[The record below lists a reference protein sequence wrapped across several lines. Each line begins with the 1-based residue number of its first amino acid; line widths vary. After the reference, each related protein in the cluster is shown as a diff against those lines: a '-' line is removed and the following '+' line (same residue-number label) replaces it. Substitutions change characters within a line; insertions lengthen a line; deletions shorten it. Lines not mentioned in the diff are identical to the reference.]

1 LIPLGKPPRRAAR
14 RPAPKL
20 PGAMSVRRVV
30 VAVVAAAIVVA
41 ALAAAV
47 WARSYQPLEFTGG
60 ASGVE
65 AEGVARRYDAENDE
79 DESVRG
85 FELVS
90 GASLVRNGFDLHNE
104 GPFAVEVEGMPS
116 ESGPLAVVG
125 LERGTGE
132 TVRTWERL
140 EPFRPFTLE
149 PDEVAWFVMR
159 TRPGTCG
166 GGRNVTIQR
175 RRVSI
180 RYRYLWFLKRAQ
192 ELELPY
198 ELRLRCS

>member
-1 LIPLGKPPRRAAR
+1 MSAR
-14 RPAPKL
+14 H
-20 PGAMSVRRVV
+20 VV

-41 ALAAAV
+41 GVAAAV
-47 WARSYQPLEFTGG
+47 WARSYQPLEFMGG
-60 ASGVE
+60 AAGVE

-79 DESVRG
+79 GESIHG

-90 GASLVRNGFDLHNE
+90 GASPVRNGFDLHNK
-104 GPFAVEVEGMPS
+104 GRLAVEIEGVPS

-132 TVRTWERL
+132 SDRTWERL

-149 PDEVAWFVMR
+149 TDEVAWFVMR
-159 TRPGTCG
+159 TRPATC

-175 RRVSI
+175 RWVLI

-192 ELELPY
+192 EVELPY

>member
-1 LIPLGKPPRRAAR
+1 
-14 RPAPKL
+14 
-20 PGAMSVRRVV
+20 MSVRRVV
-30 VAVVAAAIVVA
+30 VAVVAAAIVVVGVA
-41 ALAAAV
+41 AVV

-79 DESVRG
+79 GESVRG

-90 GASLVRNGFDLHNE
+90 GARLVRNGFDLNNR
-104 GPFAVEVEGMPS
+104 GRLAVEVEGVPA
-116 ESGPLAVVG
+116 ESGPLAVVR
-125 LERGTGE
+125 LERGTSE
-132 TVRTWERL
+132 TDRTWERL

-149 PDEVAWFVMR
+149 TDELAWFVMR

-175 RRVSI
+175 RWVSI
-180 RYRYLWFLKRAQ
+180 RYRYLWLLKRTQ
-192 ELELPY
+192 EVELPY

>member
-1 LIPLGKPPRRAAR
+1 
-14 RPAPKL
+14 
-20 PGAMSVRRVV
+20 MSVRWGV

-41 ALAAAV
+41 GVAAAV
-47 WARSYQPLEFTGG
+47 WARSYQPLEFAGG

-65 AEGVARRYDAENDE
+65 AGGVARRYDAETDE
-79 DESVRG
+79 GETVSG

-90 GASLVRNGFDLHNE
+90 GASLVRNGFDLHNKGQFDVELE
-104 GPFAVEVEGMPS
+104 GVLS

-125 LERGTGE
+125 LERGRGE
-132 TVRTWERL
+132 TDRTWDRL

-149 PDEVAWFVMR
+149 TDELAWFVMR

-175 RRVSI
+175 RWVSI
-180 RYRYLWFLKRAQ
+180 RYRYLWFLKRTQ
-192 ELELPY
+192 EVELPY
-198 ELRLRCS
+198 EMRLRCS